1 MIAVD
6 GVFFFYSK
14 MLNTLDDGEKRQIGW
29 VAEYGVAMDMGT
41 FLDKMS
47 ITSNWF
53 GAQRA
58 EYRHHSRLND
68 SHSLNNNNNDNN
80 NNSKRMN

>member
-47 ITSNWF
+47 ITSN
-53 GAQRA
+53 
-58 EYRHHSRLND
+58 
-68 SHSLNNNNNDNN
+68 
-80 NNSKRMN
+80 